1 MNVIP
6 AANQSGSATITIT
19 VSDGS
24 LSYTRTFVVTVNAV
38 NDTPTISNISNR
50 SINEDSNTGIIA
62 FTIGDH
68 ETAAGSLSVSRSSS
82 NTALVPTANVILGG
96 SGANR
101 TVSVT
106 PVANQAGKSTISITV
121 SDGSLSSTVAFV
133 VTVNAVDDLPIVSLT
148 PIPDL
153 YESQSL
159 FVTASASDNDSDI
172 SAVEFSIDNSAWYPD
187 TSSPYNYDFGMQ
199 AIGIHQVNVRAK
211 SSTNQYSSISTAS
224 FNVLSVALVDINEIS
239 DAANSPVSPEQSD
252 LVGEI
257 KGNAGVDG
265 GAFSYSVPLTIA
277 PGRKGVQ
284 PSLSLNYNSQ
294 SGEGIAGMGWSLSAN
309 SSISRCSNI
318 YDLDDSTINSTFSV
332 DDKIC
337 YNGSRLVAVSPTNG
351 GSVGQYGTSGTYYQT
366 ERDGSVIVQQLGG
379 GLNSSSVYFVA
390 SEVNGTQHLL
400 GQSSN
405 SRIVP
410 VGLNLASTWLQD
422 TTRDTHSNE
431 ISYQYDEASAGNRYL
446 LDIFYTGYE
455 GVLGTRNI
463 HFDYKKIPSSKGY
476 QWGGYSVH
484 DRQLMSISM
493 NIEGQ
498 EKATWRLN
506 YQIPTTSL
514 NDAAIL
520 DHLQYCDTGNNDCL
534 TTEFGWFYR
543 QYKHNLQTNHALA
556 NIIDNYTIGLK
567 VKQDADYD
575 GDGVT
580 DLSVPLDGIYL
591 SRTGNKIT
599 YQDLPDISSRQ
610 WAGDLNGDDLPSSNE
625 ESINVISGTIDYD
638 LDGADDFVYTNSAS
652 KLVFSSFNANGSIK
666 STYTSNISATCY
678 ATIYRDIGDKYCTS
692 HAVDINGDGRKD
704 ILLATNKQTGSG
716 NNIITYKAYL
726 RSDSGSDFVEK
737 GTFTAEAKEPL
748 IPMDVDGDG
757 VVDLAPSQ
765 FHKSL
770 KWYKVGFN
778 PDSNT
783 VSFIEKNITFN
794 VNVDIV
800 HRTRPSRWV
809 DLNGDGLSD
818 ILTLHKVNSTDSF
831 YTRYIIFNKGNGL
844 FEVPL
849 NTGIKE
855 LAFSGG
861 NGSFA
866 KDPTYGGSAGY
877 VHENF
882 IQFIDYNGD
891 GRQDILYPDYS
902 RKQYLY
908 ECWNWTSNE
917 SCRAVDGGNAPK
929 FYDHDVWYWNVL
941 LTNPD
946 GKSFTDVQLP
956 VYGALATLS
965 PIDLTGDGRV
975 DFISGIGFESDATK
989 RTWFYGSKQGGKPP
1003 SYPVGFTL
1011 FAHVDTQDTVIKS
1024 IKTGMGE
1031 KLQLDY
1037 TQLKNRYPQPET
1049 TEYPY
1054 VNFTNTMRVVA
1065 TLKEDNGLNGVNK
1078 TEYSYKNAR
1087 FHVSGRGFQGFS
1099 DIIETNTD
1107 AQNLHTLT
1115 TETMFSQT
1123 FPWSGTVLKKTVKD
1137 GQQNIIS
1144 EYQVDK
1150 LDDKFELVPG
1160 ELEYLNGIVNKNGG
1174 KSWCFYPKKTT
1185 SVTKSIDPNTIVT
1198 TVKNSQEKNRFCQTT
1213 LSSTSTIDNTI
1224 EHNKSS
1230 TQDYTDIAGWSMPTA
1245 SETNQSVAYT
1255 VAHEG
1260 VILNPANTAT
1270 SQKTTHIYNDNT
1282 QELIS
1287 SITEGTGTLKGVAT
1301 TTTYSDYDQYGNAS
1315 KVSVGDRYNQ
1325 VAMTNDGYFV
1335 YKTFN
1340 AQWSGV
1346 AVTTNTYDPLTGQ
1359 VLTSVDMD
1367 GVTTTNQ
1374 VNFIGMVQSSSVT
1387 KGALVIQPT
1396 NYVSLQWETGDYA
1409 YKQIVQA
1416 DGQPQAVTYF
1426 DSLGRPVKQVTD
1438 GFEGEI
1444 ISETAYD
1451 ARGNI
1456 VSETKPTEDY
1466 GTQNTTQFQGYD
1478 ALGRP
1483 ARKIYNDGMVSYQ
1496 SEYDYGDGITTN
1508 ISVSGGLNASMSRSY
1523 NSLGQLLSTTDAK
1536 GNKSYFAYNAAG
1548 LPVLIQ
1554 DVLGS
1559 QITARYDDLGRK
1571 AWFNDPNMGVWNFT
1585 YNQYGELVTQKDAR
1599 NITTTFNYDKAGR
1612 QTSQTGQQT
1621 RTWVYDANV
1630 GYGKLYQAKVD
1641 GHIQTHSY
1649 DTAGRIKQTL
1659 TAIGSL
1665 SFTEKYAYD
1674 SQFGRIKAMQYPS
1687 GEHVAYRFDDKGYL
1701 IEDYQR
1707 FTDGSEQ
1714 SLRIIDEYSAFGSI
1728 NQQTFSNHYVQQ
1740 FSRNLAGSPTSIC
1753 TSSSGGC
1760 STIGVQYL
1768 NYDYDGMGNLAFQH
1782 NVITQFKE
1790 SYNYDELMRV
1800 DDSTK
1805 TYKGITY
1812 AAVNYDYD
1820 AAGNILVKGDYGSQY
1835 LYGSVGKGAGGNAG
1849 PNAIRQFIRGGTKT
1863 FTYDN
1868 NGNRLT
1874 GDGVTLTYN
1883 DQNKPLTVDRNN
1895 VKSTFSYD
1903 ANGNRYKQVKQQSG
1917 SVVSTTYYVGSF
1929 EREVTLSGTVDKTY
1943 IGDHTIKMKAHVGSL
1958 GNQSPFQHVLRD
1970 HLGSVDTLM
1979 DAKTGA
1985 VLQHRGYDVFGR
1997 PRDIASGN
2005 SLLSGTSWQGVTK
2018 GYTDHE
2024 HLIDQELIHMNGR
2037 IYDFNVGRFLSV
2049 DPFLQF
2055 PENSQSANPYSY
2067 ILNNPMSGVDPTG
2080 YRSEEL
2086 DEVISG
2092 KAFEKLEKDESGNL
2106 YVTADG
2112 ETYKLTSVSN
2122 GEKNFS
2128 ISFDGN
2134 GGGTAQVGKVSG
2146 AVNLHKG
2153 DSGTNVDS
2161 SGLNGTETACFGSAC
2176 SPSDLGLQEQDYD
2189 PSICDNGNYCKIESG
2204 KTEIRSHTHESE
2216 EYAYVGI
2223 LTDTS
2228 SDSPPGLPWNSK
2240 KPWRDG
2246 PHDMSAKFLNS
2257 KMFNEYIRDKIVSQK
2272 FQVTERVLIFA
2283 DANGSAGQ
2291 RILTPR
2297 VVPIGNRQTRYSNPR
2312 RTGKFKLD
2320 NQLHKGAVVC
2330 AHTITTC

>member
-1 MNVIP
+1 MPHLIVYRFVLYLLLILSSAFATSAY
-6 AANQSGSATITIT
+6 AAPTFELLSPPTLTGTKSGS
-19 VSDGS
+19 
-24 LSYTRTFVVTVNAV
+24 
-38 NDTPTISNISNR
+38 
-50 SINEDSNTGIIA
+50 
-62 FTIGDH
+62 
-68 ETAAGSLSVSRSSS
+68 SVQLYWSMSC
-82 NTALVPTANVILGG
+82 
-96 SGANR
+96 
-101 TVSVT
+101 
-106 PVANQAGKSTISITV
+106 SIT
-121 SDGSLSSTVAFV
+121 SA
-133 VTVNAVDDLPIVSLT
+133 NIQ
-148 PIPDL
+148 
-153 YESQSL
+153 ESQDGTTWQT
-159 FVTASASDNDSDI
+159 VYDGRGIPYDGG
-172 SAVEFSIDNSAWYPD
+172 AVSFMS
-187 TSSPYNYDFGMQ
+187 TSPS
-199 AIGIHQVNVRAK
+199 V
-211 SSTNQYSSISTAS
+211 STAS
-224 FNVLSVALVDINEIS
+224 LQSSFTDFGSGTVCIGWNSQRTLSLSGKTKSGYYYRAKVCDSSGCGRYSANVLVGSVSSGGGSPSNGVLADISTIPDSTNGQ
-239 DAANSPVSPEQSD
+239 VSPEQSD

-265 GAFSYSVPLTIA
+265 GAFSYSVPLTVA

-284 PSLSLNYNSQ
+284 PSLSLNYSSQ

-318 YDLDDSTINSTFSV
+318 YDLDDKSSNSTFSAE
-332 DDKIC
+332 DKIC
-337 YNGSRLVAVSPTNG
+337 YNGSRLVAVAKDAG
-351 GSVGQYGTSGTYYQT
+351 GYVGKYGISGTYYQT
-366 ERDGSVIVQQLGG
+366 ERDGAVIVKQLGG
-379 GLNSSSVYFVA
+379 GLNSSNVYFVA
-390 SEVNGTQHLL
+390 YEANGTQHVF

-405 SRIVP
+405 SRIAP
-410 VGLNLASTWLQD
+410 VGLSLASTWLQEI
-422 TTRDTHSNE
+422 TRDTHGNE

-446 LDIFYTGYE
+446 LDIYYTGYK
-455 GVLGTRNI
+455 GALGTRNI
-463 HFDYKKIPSSKGY
+463 HFDYKTIPSTKSY
-476 QWGGYSVH
+476 QWGGYSIH
-484 DRQLMSISM
+484 DRQLMSMSM

-498 EKATWRLN
+498 EKATWLLN
-506 YQIPTTSL
+506 YQTPTTSL

-520 DHLQYCDTGNNDCL
+520 DNLQYCDTDNNDCL
-534 TTEFGWFYR
+534 TTEFSWFSR
-543 QYKHNLQTNHALA
+543 QYQHSLQTNHALA
-556 NIIDNYTIGLK
+556 NITDNYTVGLK

-575 GDGVT
+575 GDGVA

-599 YQDLPDISSRQ
+599 YRNLPDISARQ
-610 WAGDLNGDDLPSSNE
+610 WTGNASDDGVISENEKSSN
-625 ESINVISGTIDYD
+625 VVTGTIDYD
-638 LDGADDFVYTNSAS
+638 LDGSDDFVYTNSAS
-652 KLVFSSFNANGSIK
+652 QLVFTSFNINGSVK
-666 STYTSNISATCY
+666 STYNSAISATCY
-678 ATIYRDIGDKYCTS
+678 TTIYRDVGDKFCSS

-704 ILLATNKQTGSG
+704 ILLATNKQNGSS
-716 NNIITYKAYL
+716 NYIITYKAYL
-726 RSDSGSDFVEK
+726 RNASGAGFSYK
-737 GTFTAEAKEPL
+737 GSFTAQAKEPL

-757 VVDLAPSQ
+757 IVDLAPSQ

-770 KWYKVGFN
+770 KWYKIGFN
-778 PDSNT
+778 SSNAVT
-783 VSFIEKNITFN
+783 FTEKNTTFN
-794 VNVDIV
+794 INVDAV
-800 HRTRPSRWV
+800 HRSKPSRWV

-818 ILTLHKVNSTDSF
+818 ILTLNKVNSNDRF

-844 FEVPL
+844 FEAPV

-855 LAFSGG
+855 LAWTVSGG
-861 NGSFA
+861 NFA
-866 KDPTYGGSAGY
+866 KDPVYGGPSGY
-877 VHENF
+877 VYENY

-891 GRQDILYPDYS
+891 GRQDILFPDVS
-902 RKQYLY
+902 RKKYLY
-908 ECWNWTSNE
+908 DCWSWSTNE
-917 SCRAVDGGNAPK
+917 ACGAVDGADAPR
-929 FYDHDVWYWNVL
+929 FYDYDVWYWNVL

-946 GKSFTDVQLP
+946 GKSFTNVQLP
-956 VYGALATLS
+956 IYGALATLS

-975 DFISGIGFESDATK
+975 DFVTGMGFESDATK
-989 RTWFYGSKQGGKPP
+989 RTWFYGSKQGGKPS

-1031 KLQLDY
+1031 KLQLGY
-1037 TQLKNRYPQPET
+1037 TQLKNRYSSPVGTQ
-1049 TEYPY
+1049 YPY

-1078 TEYSYKNAR
+1078 TEYNYKNAR
-1087 FHVSGRGFQGFS
+1087 FHVAGRGFQGFS

-1115 TETMFSQT
+1115 TQTVFSQT

-1137 GQQNIIS
+1137 GQQNTLNEYRVDELSPSQS
-1144 EYQVDK
+1144 EYTAV
-1150 LDDKFELVPG
+1150 VG
-1160 ELEYLNGIVNKNGG
+1160 R
-1174 KSWCFYPKKTT
+1174 SWCFYPKKTT
-1185 SVTKSIDPNTIVT
+1185 SETRSIYPNTIVS
-1198 TVKNSQEKNRFCQTT
+1198 TVTNTQVKNRFCQTT
-1213 LSSTSTIDNTI
+1213 SSSTKTVDTTI

-1230 TQDYTDIAGWSMPTA
+1230 TQDYTDLAGWSVPTISTA
-1245 SETNQSVAYT
+1245 NQSVIYKA
-1255 VAHEG
+1255 AHG
-1260 VILNPANTAT
+1260 SVVLNPANTAT
-1270 SQKTTHIYNDNT
+1270 SQKTTHTYGSNE
-1282 QELIS
+1282 QSVKALLS
-1287 SITEGTGTLKGVAT
+1287 SRIEGTGTLKGVAT
-1301 TTTYSDYDQYGNAS
+1301 TTTYSNYDQYGNAS

-1325 VAMTNDGYFV
+1325 VAMTNDGYFA

-1340 AQWSGV
+1340 AQWPGV

-1359 VLTSVDMD
+1359 VLTSVDIN

-1374 VNFIGMVQSSSVT
+1374 VNFIGAPQSSSVT
-1387 KGALVIQPT
+1387 KGNIVIQPT
-1396 NYVSLQWETGDYA
+1396 SYLSLQWETGNYA
-1409 YKQIVQA
+1409 CKQTMQA

-1444 ISETAYD
+1444 TSETAYD

-1466 GTQNTTQFQGYD
+1466 GTQITTQFEDYD

-1728 NQQTFSNHYVQQ
+1728 NQQTFSSYYVQQ

-1760 STIGVQYL
+1760 STLGVQYL

>member
-1 MNVIP
+1 MPHLIVYRFCLYLLLILSSSFSISAY
-6 AANQSGSATITIT
+6 AAPIFELLSPPTLTGTKSGSSVQLYWSMGCSITSANIQESQDGTTWQTVYDGLGNPYDGGVVSRVSTPSSFSTVPLQPSAIDLVLGPGPTIYTGWT
-19 VSDGS
+19 SQRTLS
-24 LSYTRTFVVTVNAV
+24 LSGKTKSGYYYRAKVC
-38 NDTPTISNISNR
+38 DSSGCGRYSSNVLV
-50 SINEDSNTGIIA
+50 G
-62 FTIGDH
+62 
-68 ETAAGSLSVSRSSS
+68 SVSSG
-82 NTALVPTANVILGG
+82 GG
-96 SGANR
+96 SPSNGVLADI
-101 TVSVT
+101 
-106 PVANQAGKSTISITV
+106 STI
-121 SDGSLSSTVAFV
+121 
-133 VTVNAVDDLPIVSLT
+133 
-148 PIPDL
+148 PD
-153 YESQSL
+153 
-159 FVTASASDNDSDI
+159 
-172 SAVEFSIDNSAWYPD
+172 
-187 TSSPYNYDFGMQ
+187 
-199 AIGIHQVNVRAK
+199 
-211 SSTNQYSSISTAS
+211 STNGQT
-224 FNVLSVALVDINEIS
+224 
-239 DAANSPVSPEQSD
+239 SPAQSD

-284 PSLSLNYNSQ
+284 PSLSLNYSSQ

-309 SSISRCSNI
+309 SSISRCSYI
-318 YDLDDSTINSTFSV
+318 FDLDGSTVNSTFSSE
-332 DDKIC
+332 DKIC
-337 YNGSRLVAVSPTNG
+337 YNGSRLVAVAANAG
-351 GSVGQYGTSGTYYQT
+351 GSVGNYGSSGTFYQT

-379 GLNSSSVYFVA
+379 TLNSSGVYFVA
-390 SEVNGTQHLL
+390 SEVNGTQHIF
-400 GQSSN
+400 GQSTN

-410 VGLNLASTWLQD
+410 AGLSLASTWLQD
-422 TTRDTHSNE
+422 TTRDSHGNE
-431 ISYQYDEASAGNRYL
+431 VSYQYDEASAGNRYL
-446 LDIFYTGYE
+446 LDIYYTGHK
-455 GVLGTRNI
+455 GVLGTRHI
-463 HFDYKKIPSSKGY
+463 HFDYKTIPGSKSY

-484 DRQLMSISM
+484 DRQLMNISM

-498 EKATWRLN
+498 EKAMWLLN
-506 YQIPTTSL
+506 YQAPTSSL
-514 NDAAIL
+514 NDAVVL
-520 DHLQYCDTGNNDCL
+520 DNLEYCDASNNDCL
-534 TTEFGWFYR
+534 KTEFTWFYR
-543 QYKHNLQTNHALA
+543 QYQHSLRTSHSLSS
-556 NIIDNYTIGLK
+556 ITDNYTVGLK
-567 VKQDADYD
+567 AIQDADYD
-575 GDGVT
+575 GDGVA
-580 DLSVPLDGIYL
+580 DLSIPLDGIYL
-591 SRTGNKIT
+591 SRTGSKIT
-599 YQDLPDISSRQ
+599 YQSLPGISSRQ
-610 WAGDLNGDDLPSSNE
+610 WAGNANGDGVLSENEKSSN
-625 ESINVISGTIDYD
+625 VITGTIDYD
-638 LDGADDFVYTNSAS
+638 LDGSDDFVYTNSAS
-652 KLVFSSFNANGSIK
+652 QLVFTSFNINGSVK
-666 STYTSNISATCY
+666 STYNSAISATCY
-678 ATIYRDIGDKYCTS
+678 TTIYRDIGDKFCSS

-704 ILLATNKQTGSG
+704 ILLATNKQTGSS
-716 NNIITYKAYL
+716 NYIVTYKAYL
-726 RSDSGSDFVEK
+726 RNASGAGFSYK
-737 GTFTAEAKEPL
+737 GSFTAQAKEPL

-757 VVDLAPSQ
+757 VLDLAPSQ

-770 KWYKVGFN
+770 KWYKIGFN
-778 PDSNT
+778 SSNAVT
-783 VSFIEKNITFN
+783 FTEKNTTFN
-794 VNVDIV
+794 INVDAV
-800 HRTRPSRWV
+800 HRSKPSRWV

-818 ILTLHKVNSTDSF
+818 ILTLNKVNSNDRF

-844 FEVPL
+844 FEAPV

-855 LAFSGG
+855 LAWTVSGG
-861 NGSFA
+861 NFA
-866 KDPTYGGSAGY
+866 KDPVYGGPSGY
-877 VHENF
+877 VYENY

-891 GRQDILYPDYS
+891 GRQDILYPDVS
-902 RKQYLY
+902 RKKYLY
-908 ECWNWTSNE
+908 DCWSWSTNE
-917 SCRAVDGGNAPK
+917 ACGAVDGADAPR
-929 FYDHDVWYWNVL
+929 FYDYDVWYWNVL

-946 GKSFTDVQLP
+946 GKSFTNVQLP
-956 VYGALATLS
+956 IYGALATLS

-989 RTWFYGSKQGGKPP
+989 RTWFYGSKQGGKPS

-1024 IKTGMGE
+1024 INTGVGE
-1031 KLQLDY
+1031 KLRLDY

-1087 FHVSGRGFQGFS
+1087 FHVAGRGFQGFS
-1099 DIIETNTD
+1099 DITETNTD

-1115 TETMFSQT
+1115 TQTVFSQT

-1137 GQQNIIS
+1137 GQQNTLN
-1144 EYQVDK
+1144 EYRVN
-1150 LDDKFELVPG
+1150 ELSPSL
-1160 ELEYLNGIVNKNGG
+1160 LEYTAGITNKDVDE
-1174 KSWCFYPKKTT
+1174 SWCFYPKKTT
-1185 SVTKSIDPNTIVT
+1185 SITKSINPNTTVSTVT
-1198 TVKNSQEKNRFCQTT
+1198 NTQEKNRFCQTT
-1213 LSSTSTIDNTI
+1213 LSSTKTVDGTIE

-1230 TQDYTDIAGWSMPTA
+1230 TQAYTDLAGWSVPTI
-1245 SETNQSVAYT
+1245 STVNQSVIYKA
-1255 VAHEG
+1255 AHG
-1260 VILNPANTAT
+1260 SVVLNPANTAT
-1270 SQKTTHIYNDNT
+1270 SQKTTHTYGSNE
-1282 QELIS
+1282 QSVKALLS
-1287 SITEGTGTLKGVAT
+1287 SRIEGTGTLQGVAT
-1301 TTTYSDYDQYGNAS
+1301 TTTYSNYDQYGNAN

-1325 VAMTNDGYFV
+1325 VAMTNDGYFA

-1340 AQWSGV
+1340 AQWPGV

-1359 VLTSVDMD
+1359 VLTSVDMN

-1374 VNFIGMVQSSSVT
+1374 VNFIGAPQSSSVT
-1387 KGALVIQPT
+1387 KGNIVIQPT
-1396 NYVSLQWETGDYA
+1396 SYLSLQWETGNYA
-1409 YKQIVQA
+1409 YKQTMQA

-1426 DSLGRPVKQVTD
+1426 DSLGRPVKQVSD

-1444 ISETAYD
+1444 TSETAYD

-1466 GTQNTTQFQGYD
+1466 GTQITTQFEGYD

-1483 ARKIYNDGMVSYQ
+1483 ARKIYDDGMVSYQ
-1496 SEYDYGDGITTN
+1496 SEYDYADGVTTN

-1585 YNQYGELVTQKDAR
+1585 YNQYGELITQKDAR
-1599 NITTTFNYDKAGR
+1599 NITTTFSYDKAGR
-1612 QTSQTGQQT
+1612 QTSQAGQQA
-1621 RTWVYDANV
+1621 RSWVYDTVV
-1630 GYGKLYQAKVD
+1630 GNGKLYRAQVD
-1641 GHIQTHSY
+1641 DNIQTHSY

-1665 SFTEKYAYD
+1665 NFTEKYAYD
-1674 SQFGRIKAMQYPS
+1674 TQFGRIKAMLYPS
-1687 GEHVAYRFDDKGYL
+1687 GEHVAYRFDDNGYL
-1701 IEDYQR
+1701 VEDYQR
-1707 FTDGSEQ
+1707 FTDSSEQ

-1812 AAVNYDYD
+1812 TAVNYDYD

-1868 NGNRLT
+1868 NGNRLM
-1874 GDGVTLTYN
+1874 GDGVTLSYN

-1895 VKSTFSYD
+1895 VKSIFSYD

-1929 EREVTLSGTVDKTY
+1929 EREVTLSRTVDKTY

-2005 SLLSGTSWQGVTK
+2005 TLLSGTNWQGVTK
-2018 GYTDHE
+2018 GYTNHE

-2037 IYDFNVGRFLSV
+2037 IYDFNIGRFLSV

-2067 ILNNPMSGVDPTG
+2067 ILNNPMSGTDPTG
-2080 YRSEEL
+2080 YSCAG
-2086 DEVISG
+2086 SN
-2092 KAFEKLEKDESGNL
+2092 LESVCDSYYKDNGIVTESM
-2106 YVTADG
+2106 
-2112 ETYKLTSVSN
+2112 KLTNMVSQTLN
-2122 GEKNFS
+2122 NSTSKTSSGQANKLQMAQS
-2128 ISFDGN
+2128 
-2134 GGGTAQVGKVSG
+2134 GGAGKQESKDVGLQTPASK
-2146 AVNLHKG
+2146 
-2153 DSGTNVDS
+2153 SGTNVGGGL
-2161 SGLNGTETACFGSAC
+2161 SGAYSEVVNFVDWLANHSNDQLSQDDGWRGKVWNFFAEDGINAFNQF
-2176 SPSDLGLQEQDYD
+2176 SDG
-2189 PSICDNGNYCKIESG
+2189 
-2204 KTEIRSHTHESE
+2204 
-2216 EYAYVGI
+2216 EYGGAMLSMGMVLFKPAKAYEKFDVG
-2223 LTDTS
+2223 
-2228 SDSPPGLPWNSK
+2228 
-2240 KPWRDG
+2240 
-2246 PHDMSAKFLNS
+2246 
-2257 KMFNEYIRDKIVSQK
+2257 
-2272 FQVTERVLIFA
+2272 
-2283 DANGSAGQ
+2283 
-2291 RILTPR
+2291 
-2297 VVPIGNRQTRYSNPR
+2297 
-2312 RTGKFKLD
+2312 
-2320 NQLHKGAVVC
+2320 LHKHLQSKVEGLDSHHVGQAKVMEQFIPDYNRRNAPAILVPSRGHTSRGPNGRLSTKTTGFENVRQVV
-2330 AHTITTC
+2330 ARDIKELRRVYPDVPNSQLQKLIRMNKEMYPQMGGK

>member
-1 MNVIP
+1 MSCSITSANIQESQDGTTWQTVYDGLGIP
-6 AANQSGSATITIT
+6 YDGGAVSFMSTSPSVSTASLQSSFTNFGSGPFCIGWNSSRTLSLSGKTKSGYYYRARVCDTSGCGGYSSSTLVGSA
-19 VSDGS
+19 S
-24 LSYTRTFVVTVNAV
+24 
-38 NDTPTISNISNR
+38 
-50 SINEDSNTGIIA
+50 TG
-62 FTIGDH
+62 G
-68 ETAAGSLSVSRSSS
+68 GSSS
-82 NTALVPTANVILGG
+82 NGVLADI
-96 SGANR
+96 
-101 TVSVT
+101 
-106 PVANQAGKSTISITV
+106 STIP
-121 SDGSLSSTVAFV
+121 DANNSS
-133 VTVNAVDDLPIVSLT
+133 
-148 PIPDL
+148 
-153 YESQSL
+153 
-159 FVTASASDNDSDI
+159 
-172 SAVEFSIDNSAWYPD
+172 
-187 TSSPYNYDFGMQ
+187 
-199 AIGIHQVNVRAK
+199 
-211 SSTNQYSSISTAS
+211 
-224 FNVLSVALVDINEIS
+224 
-239 DAANSPVSPEQSD
+239 VSPEQSD

-284 PSLSLNYNSQ
+284 PSLSLNYSSQ

-318 YDLDDSTINSTFSV
+318 FDLDGSTVNSTFSA

-337 YNGSRLVAVSPTNG
+337 YNGSRLVAVSASNG
-351 GSVGQYGTSGTYYQT
+351 GSPGQYGASGTYYQT
-366 ERDGSVIVQQLGG
+366 ERDGAVIVKQFGG
-379 GLNSSSVYFVA
+379 GLNSSNVYFVA
-390 SEVNGTQHLL
+390 YETNGTQHVF

-410 VGLNLASTWLQD
+410 VGLSLASTWLQEI
-422 TTRDTHSNE
+422 TRDTHSNE

-446 LDIFYTGYE
+446 LDIYYTGHQ

-463 HFDYKKIPSSKGY
+463 HFNYKTIPSAKSY

-484 DRQLMSISM
+484 DRQLMSMSM
-493 NIEGQ
+493 SIEGQ
-498 EKATWRLN
+498 EKATWLLN
-506 YQIPTTSL
+506 YQAPTTSL

-520 DHLQYCDTGNNDCL
+520 DNLQYCDTDNNDCL
-534 TTEFGWFYR
+534 TTEFSWFYR
-543 QYKHNLQTNHALA
+543 QYQHNLQTNHVLA
-556 NIIDNYTIGLK
+556 NITDNYTVGLK

-591 SRTGNKIT
+591 SGTGEKIT
-599 YQDLPDISSRQ
+599 YQNLPGISSRQ
-610 WAGDLNGDDLPSSNE
+610 WAGDLNGDGLPNSNE
-625 ESINVISGTIDYD
+625 QSTNVINGTIDYD

-652 KLVFSSFNANGSIK
+652 KLVFTSFNADGSLK
-666 STYTSNISATCY
+666 SSYTSGISATCY
-678 ATIYRDIGDKYCTS
+678 TTIYRDIGDKYCTS

-704 ILLATNKQTGSG
+704 IFLATNKQTGSG
-716 NNIITYKAYL
+716 NNVITYKAFL
-726 RSDSGSDFVEK
+726 RRDNGPGFVER

-770 KWYKVGFN
+770 KWYKIGFN
-778 PDSNT
+778 PSSNT

-809 DLNGDGLSD
+809 DFNGDGLSD
-818 ILTLHKVNSTDSF
+818 ILTLHKVKSTDTF

-844 FEVPL
+844 FEAPF

-891 GRQDILYPDYS
+891 GRQDILYPNYA

-946 GKSFTDVQLP
+946 GKSFTDVPLP

-975 DFISGIGFESDATK
+975 DFVTGMGFESDATK

-1011 FAHVDTQDTVIKS
+1011 FAHVDTQDTVVKS

-1037 TQLKNRYPQPET
+1037 TQLKNIYPKPEA

-1065 TLKEDNGLNGVNK
+1065 TLKEDNGLNGFNN
-1078 TEYSYKNAR
+1078 TTYYYKNAR
-1087 FHVSGRGFQGFS
+1087 FHIAGRGFQGFS

-1107 AQNLHTLT
+1107 AQSLLTLT

-1123 FPWSGTVLKKTVKD
+1123 FPWSGTVMKKTVKD
-1137 GQQNIIS
+1137 GQQNTLN
-1144 EYQVDK
+1144 EYRVN
-1150 LDDKFELVPG
+1150 ELSPS
-1160 ELEYLNGIVNKNGG
+1160 LSDYTAGIANQDGG
-1174 KSWCFYPKKTT
+1174 KSWCFYPKNTT
-1185 SVTKSIDPNTIVT
+1185 TVTKSINTIT
-1198 TVKNSQEKNRFCQTT
+1198 TVSTVTNTQEKNRFCQTT
-1213 LSSTSTIDNTI
+1213 RTSTKTVDDTI

-1230 TQDYTDIAGWSMPTA
+1230 TQDYTDLAGWSVPTLSTA
-1245 SETNQSVAYT
+1245 SQSVIYKT
-1255 VAHEG
+1255 AHG
-1260 VILNPANTAT
+1260 SVLLNPANTAT
-1270 SQKTTHIYNDNT
+1270 SQKTTHTYGSNE
-1282 QELIS
+1282 QSVKALLS
-1287 SITEGTGTLKGVAT
+1287 SRIEGTDTLQGVAT
-1301 TTTYSDYDQYGNAS
+1301 TTTYSNYDKYGNAS

-1325 VAMTNDGYFV
+1325 VAMTNDGYFA

-1340 AQWSGV
+1340 AQWPGV

-1359 VLTSVDMD
+1359 MLTSVDMN

-1374 VNFIGMVQSSSVT
+1374 VNFIGVVQSSSAT

-1444 ISETAYD
+1444 TSETAYD

-1466 GTQNTTQFQGYD
+1466 GTQITTQFEGYD

-1483 ARKIYNDGMVSYQ
+1483 ARKIYDDGMVSYQ
-1496 SEYDYGDGITTN
+1496 SEYDYADGITTN

-1559 QITARYDDLGRK
+1559 KITARYDDLGRK

-1585 YNQYGELVTQKDAR
+1585 YNQYGELITQTDAR
-1599 NITTTFNYDKAGR
+1599 NITTTFNYDKVGR

-1621 RTWVYDANV
+1621 RTWVYDTNV

-1649 DTAGRIKQTL
+1649 DTAGRIKQTV

-1687 GEHVAYRFDDKGYL
+1687 GEHVAYRFDDNGYL
-1701 IEDYQR
+1701 VEDYQR

-1714 SLRIIDEYSAFGSI
+1714 SLRIIDDYSAFGSI
-1728 NQQTFSNHYVQQ
+1728 NQQTFSNNYVQQ

-1753 TSSSGGC
+1753 TSSSAGC

-1895 VKSTFSYD
+1895 VKSIFSYD
-1903 ANGNRYKQVKQQSG
+1903 ANGNRYKQVKQQNG

-1997 PRDIASGN
+1997 PRDIAAGN
-2005 SLLSGTSWQGVTK
+2005 NLLTSWQGVTK

-2024 HLIDQELIHMNGR
+2024 HLVDQELIHMNGR

-2080 YRSEEL
+2080 YISEEL
-2086 DEVISG
+2086 DEDISG
-2092 KAFEKLEKDESGNL
+2092 KTFEKLEKDESGNL

-2134 GGGTAQVGKVSG
+2134 GGGTAQVGKTTGTVS
-2146 AVNLHKG
+2146 LHKG
-2153 DSGTNVDS
+2153 SSSTNVSHAGVTGSNES
-2161 SGLNGTETACFGSAC
+2161 SKPTNSSTPSGDALGTEDTDKRATEILDSFGSDTKEQAMVVMRDGTSV
-2176 SPSDLGLQEQDYD
+2176 SPSSCTNKGCSFDVDLNKVLFAA
-2189 PSICDNGNYCKIESG
+2189 
-2204 KTEIRSHTHESE
+2204 HTHVESDNQHS
-2216 EYAYVGI
+2216 GI
-2223 LTDTS
+2223 AKLITKKREM
-2228 SDSPPGLPWNSK
+2228 PGPGDHAFPTL
-2240 KPWRDG
+2240 
-2246 PHDMSAKFLNS
+2246 
-2257 KMFNEYIRDKIVSQK
+2257 
-2272 FQVTERVLIFA
+2272 
-2283 DANGSAGQ
+2283 AGAPNY
-2291 RILTPR
+2291 ILTP
-2297 VVPIGNRQTRYSNPR
+2297 
-2312 RTGKFKLD
+2312 
-2320 NQLHKGAVVC
+2320 KGAIRVLEFKGGKYQVRTLRG
-2330 AHTITTC
+2330 AEASADWSPADATPSKSEIKRALKR

>member
-1 MNVIP
+1 M
-6 AANQSGSATITIT
+6 
-19 VSDGS
+19 
-24 LSYTRTFVVTVNAV
+24 
-38 NDTPTISNISNR
+38 
-50 SINEDSNTGIIA
+50 
-62 FTIGDH
+62 
-68 ETAAGSLSVSRSSS
+68 
-82 NTALVPTANVILGG
+82 
-96 SGANR
+96 
-101 TVSVT
+101 
-106 PVANQAGKSTISITV
+106 
-121 SDGSLSSTVAFV
+121 
-133 VTVNAVDDLPIVSLT
+133 
-148 PIPDL
+148 
-153 YESQSL
+153 
-159 FVTASASDNDSDI
+159 
-172 SAVEFSIDNSAWYPD
+172 
-187 TSSPYNYDFGMQ
+187 
-199 AIGIHQVNVRAK
+199 
-211 SSTNQYSSISTAS
+211 AS
-224 FNVLSVALVDINEIS
+224 F
-239 DAANSPVSPEQSD
+239 
-252 LVGEI
+252 
-257 KGNAGVDG
+257 
-265 GAFSYSVPLTIA
+265 
-277 PGRKGVQ
+277 
-284 PSLSLNYNSQ
+284 
-294 SGEGIAGMGWSLSAN
+294 
-309 SSISRCSNI
+309 
-318 YDLDDSTINSTFSV
+318 
-332 DDKIC
+332 
-337 YNGSRLVAVSPTNG
+337 
-351 GSVGQYGTSGTYYQT
+351 
-366 ERDGSVIVQQLGG
+366 
-379 GLNSSSVYFVA
+379 FV
-390 SEVNGTQHLL
+390 
-400 GQSSN
+400 
-405 SRIVP
+405 
-410 VGLNLASTWLQD
+410 
-422 TTRDTHSNE
+422 
-431 ISYQYDEASAGNRYL
+431 
-446 LDIFYTGYE
+446 
-455 GVLGTRNI
+455 
-463 HFDYKKIPSSKGY
+463 
-476 QWGGYSVH
+476 
-484 DRQLMSISM
+484 
-493 NIEGQ
+493 
-498 EKATWRLN
+498 
-506 YQIPTTSL
+506 
-514 NDAAIL
+514 
-520 DHLQYCDTGNNDCL
+520 
-534 TTEFGWFYR
+534 
-543 QYKHNLQTNHALA
+543 
-556 NIIDNYTIGLK
+556 
-567 VKQDADYD
+567 
-575 GDGVT
+575 
-580 DLSVPLDGIYL
+580 
-591 SRTGNKIT
+591 
-599 YQDLPDISSRQ
+599 
-610 WAGDLNGDDLPSSNE
+610 
-625 ESINVISGTIDYD
+625 
-638 LDGADDFVYTNSAS
+638 
-652 KLVFSSFNANGSIK
+652 
-666 STYTSNISATCY
+666 
-678 ATIYRDIGDKYCTS
+678 
-692 HAVDINGDGRKD
+692 
-704 ILLATNKQTGSG
+704 
-716 NNIITYKAYL
+716 
-726 RSDSGSDFVEK
+726 
-737 GTFTAEAKEPL
+737 
-748 IPMDVDGDG
+748 
-757 VVDLAPSQ
+757 
-765 FHKSL
+765 
-770 KWYKVGFN
+770 
-778 PDSNT
+778 
-783 VSFIEKNITFN
+783 
-794 VNVDIV
+794 
-800 HRTRPSRWV
+800 
-809 DLNGDGLSD
+809 
-818 ILTLHKVNSTDSF
+818 
-831 YTRYIIFNKGNGL
+831 
-844 FEVPL
+844 
-849 NTGIKE
+849 
-855 LAFSGG
+855 
-861 NGSFA
+861 
-866 KDPTYGGSAGY
+866 
-877 VHENF
+877 
-882 IQFIDYNGD
+882 
-891 GRQDILYPDYS
+891 
-902 RKQYLY
+902 
-908 ECWNWTSNE
+908 
-917 SCRAVDGGNAPK
+917 
-929 FYDHDVWYWNVL
+929 
-941 LTNPD
+941 
-946 GKSFTDVQLP
+946 
-956 VYGALATLS
+956 
-965 PIDLTGDGRV
+965 
-975 DFISGIGFESDATK
+975 
-989 RTWFYGSKQGGKPP
+989 
-1003 SYPVGFTL
+1003 
-1011 FAHVDTQDTVIKS
+1011 
-1024 IKTGMGE
+1024 
-1031 KLQLDY
+1031 
-1037 TQLKNRYPQPET
+1037 
-1049 TEYPY
+1049 
-1054 VNFTNTMRVVA
+1054 
-1065 TLKEDNGLNGVNK
+1065 
-1078 TEYSYKNAR
+1078 
-1087 FHVSGRGFQGFS
+1087 
-1099 DIIETNTD
+1099 
-1107 AQNLHTLT
+1107 
-1115 TETMFSQT
+1115 
-1123 FPWSGTVLKKTVKD
+1123 
-1137 GQQNIIS
+1137 
-1144 EYQVDK
+1144 
-1150 LDDKFELVPG
+1150 
-1160 ELEYLNGIVNKNGG
+1160 KNG
-1174 KSWCFYPKKTT
+1174 WH
-1185 SVTKSIDPNTIVT
+1185 
-1198 TVKNSQEKNRFCQTT
+1198 RF
-1213 LSSTSTIDNTI
+1213 
-1224 EHNKSS
+1224 
-1230 TQDYTDIAGWSMPTA
+1230 
-1245 SETNQSVAYT
+1245 
-1255 VAHEG
+1255 
-1260 VILNPANTAT
+1260 
-1270 SQKTTHIYNDNT
+1270 
-1282 QELIS
+1282 
-1287 SITEGTGTLKGVAT
+1287 
-1301 TTTYSDYDQYGNAS
+1301 
-1315 KVSVGDRYNQ
+1315 
-1325 VAMTNDGYFV
+1325 
-1335 YKTFN
+1335 
-1340 AQWSGV
+1340 
-1346 AVTTNTYDPLTGQ
+1346 
-1359 VLTSVDMD
+1359 
-1367 GVTTTNQ
+1367 
-1374 VNFIGMVQSSSVT
+1374 
-1387 KGALVIQPT
+1387 
-1396 NYVSLQWETGDYA
+1396 
-1409 YKQIVQA
+1409 
-1416 DGQPQAVTYF
+1416 
-1426 DSLGRPVKQVTD
+1426 
-1438 GFEGEI
+1438 
-1444 ISETAYD
+1444 
-1451 ARGNI
+1451 
-1456 VSETKPTEDY
+1456 
-1466 GTQNTTQFQGYD
+1466 
-1478 ALGRP
+1478 
-1483 ARKIYNDGMVSYQ
+1483 
-1496 SEYDYGDGITTN
+1496 
-1508 ISVSGGLNASMSRSY
+1508 
-1523 NSLGQLLSTTDAK
+1523 
-1536 GNKSYFAYNAAG
+1536 FAYNAAG

-1559 QITARYDDLGRK
+1559 KITARYNDLGRK

-1599 NITTTFNYDKAGR
+1599 NITTTFSYDKAGR

-1621 RTWVYDANV
+1621 RAWVYDANV

-1649 DTAGRIKQTL
+1649 DTAGRIKQTV

-1674 SQFGRIKAMQYPS
+1674 TQFGRIKAMQYPS
-1687 GEHVAYRFDDKGYL
+1687 GEHVAYRFDDNGYL

>member
-1 MNVIP
+1 MEFTTNGLVMPHFIVYRFCLYLLLSLNSFFAISAY
-6 AANQSGSATITIT
+6 AAPTLEVPSSPILTGSKSGSAVQLYWSMSCSITSANIQESQDGTTWQTVYDGLGNPYDGGIVSRVSTPSSFSTVPLQPSAIDFVPGPTICIGWTSSRIL
-19 VSDGS
+19 S
-24 LSYTRTFVVTVNAV
+24 LSNKTKPGYYYRIKACDVGGCSKYSA
-38 NDTPTISNISNR
+38 
-50 SINEDSNTGIIA
+50 
-62 FTIGDH
+62 
-68 ETAAGSLSVSRSSS
+68 
-82 NTALVPTANVILGG
+82 TALVGSISNGGG
-96 SGANR
+96 SPSNGILADI
-101 TVSVT
+101 
-106 PVANQAGKSTISITV
+106 STI
-121 SDGSLSSTVAFV
+121 
-133 VTVNAVDDLPIVSLT
+133 
-148 PIPDL
+148 PD
-153 YESQSL
+153 
-159 FVTASASDNDSDI
+159 
-172 SAVEFSIDNSAWYPD
+172 
-187 TSSPYNYDFGMQ
+187 
-199 AIGIHQVNVRAK
+199 
-211 SSTNQYSSISTAS
+211 STNGQ
-224 FNVLSVALVDINEIS
+224 
-239 DAANSPVSPEQSD
+239 VSPEQRD

-257 KGNAGVDG
+257 KGDSGVDG

-284 PSLSLNYNSQ
+284 PSLSLNYSSQ

-318 YDLDDSTINSTFSV
+318 YDLDGSTINSTFSSS
-332 DDKIC
+332 DKIC
-337 YNGSRLVAVSPTNG
+337 YNGSRLVAVSANNG
-351 GSVGQYGTSGTYYQT
+351 GSAGQYGASGTYYQT

-446 LDIFYTGYE
+446 LDIFYTGHK

-463 HFDYKKIPSSKGY
+463 HFDYKTIPSSKSY

-498 EKATWRLN
+498 EKATWLLN
-506 YQIPTTSL
+506 YQAPTTSL

-520 DHLQYCDTGNNDCL
+520 DNLQYCDTGNNDCL

-543 QYKHNLQTNHALA
+543 QYQHGLKSSHALS
-556 NIIDNYTIGLK
+556 NITNNYTVGLK

-575 GDGVT
+575 GDGVA

-599 YQDLPDISSRQ
+599 YKNLPGISSRQ
-610 WAGDLNGDDLPSSNE
+610 WAGDLNGDGLPTSNE
-625 ESINVISGTIDYD
+625 ESSNTVTGNIDYD

-652 KLVFSSFNANGSIK
+652 KLVFTSFNANGSIK

-678 ATIYRDIGDKYCTS
+678 TTIYRDIGDKYCTS

-726 RSDSGSDFVEK
+726 RSDSGSGFVEK
-737 GTFTAEAKEPL
+737 GTFTAQAKEPL

-757 VVDLAPSQ
+757 VLDLAPSQ

-778 PDSNT
+778 SVSNT
-783 VSFIEKNITFN
+783 VSFIERNITFN
-794 VNVDIV
+794 INVDIV

-818 ILTLHKVNSTDSF
+818 ILTLHKVNSTDTF

-844 FEVPL
+844 FESPL

-891 GRQDILYPDYS
+891 GRQDILYPNYA
-902 RKQYLY
+902 RKKYLY

-946 GKSFTDVQLP
+946 GKSFTDVPLP

-989 RTWFYGSKQGGKPP
+989 RTWFYGSKQGGKPS

-1024 IKTGMGE
+1024 INTGVGE
-1031 KLQLDY
+1031 KLRLDY

-1087 FHVSGRGFQGFS
+1087 FHVAGRGFQGFS

-1115 TETMFSQT
+1115 TQTVFSQT
-1123 FPWSGTVLKKTVKD
+1123 FPWSGTVMKKTVKD
-1137 GQQNIIS
+1137 GQQNTLNEYRVDELSPSQS
-1144 EYQVDK
+1144 EYTAV
-1150 LDDKFELVPG
+1150 VG
-1160 ELEYLNGIVNKNGG
+1160 R
-1174 KSWCFYPKKTT
+1174 SWCFYPKKTT
-1185 SVTKSIDPNTIVT
+1185 SETRSIYPNTIVS
-1198 TVKNSQEKNRFCQTT
+1198 TVTNTQVKNRFCQTT
-1213 LSSTSTIDNTI
+1213 SSSTKTVDSTI

-1230 TQDYTDIAGWSMPTA
+1230 TQDYTDLAGWSVPTISTA
-1245 SETNQSVAYT
+1245 NQSVIYKA
-1255 VAHEG
+1255 AHG
-1260 VILNPANTAT
+1260 SVVLNPANTAT
-1270 SQKTTHIYNDNT
+1270 SQKTTHTYGSNE
-1282 QELIS
+1282 QSVKALLS
-1287 SITEGTGTLKGVAT
+1287 SRVEGTGTLQGVAT
-1301 TTTYSDYDQYGNAS
+1301 TTAYSNYDQYGNAN

-1325 VAMTNDGYFV
+1325 VAMTNDGYFA

-1340 AQWSGV
+1340 AQWPGV
-1346 AVTTNTYDPLTGQ
+1346 AVTTNTYDTLTGQ
-1359 VLTSVDMD
+1359 VLTSVDMN

-1374 VNFIGMVQSSSVT
+1374 VNFIGAPQSSSVT
-1387 KGALVIQPT
+1387 KGNIVIQPT
-1396 NYVSLQWETGDYA
+1396 SYLSLQWETGNYA
-1409 YKQIVQA
+1409 YKQTMQA

-1426 DSLGRPVKQVTD
+1426 DSLGRPVKQVSD

-1466 GTQNTTQFQGYD
+1466 GTQITTQFEDYD

-1483 ARKIYNDGMVSYQ
+1483 ARKIYDDGMVSYQ
-1496 SEYDYGDGITTN
+1496 SEYDYADGITTN

-1559 QITARYDDLGRK
+1559 KITARYDDLGRK

-1585 YNQYGELVTQKDAR
+1585 YNQYGELITQKDAR
-1599 NITTTFNYDKAGR
+1599 NITTTFSYDKAGR
-1612 QTSQTGQQT
+1612 QTSQTGQQM
-1621 RTWVYDANV
+1621 RTWVYDAVV
-1630 GYGKLYQAKVD
+1630 GNGKLYQAKVD

-1674 SQFGRIKAMQYPS
+1674 TQFGRIKAMQYPS
-1687 GEHVAYRFDDKGYL
+1687 GEHVAYRFDDNGYL

-1714 SLRIIDEYSAFGSI
+1714 SLRIVDEYSAFGSI

-1740 FSRNLAGSPTSIC
+1740 FSRNLAGSLTSIC

-1895 VKSTFSYD
+1895 VKSIFSYD

-1929 EREVTLSGTVDKTY
+1929 EREVTLGSTVDKTY

-1979 DAKTGA
+1979 DARTGA

-2005 SLLSGTSWQGVTK
+2005 ALLTSWQGVTK

-2024 HLIDQELIHMNGR
+2024 HLNEQELIHMNGR

-2080 YRSEEL
+2080 YSAENK
-2086 DEVISG
+2086 DEVDPEPDEKG
-2092 KAFEKLEKDESGNL
+2092 KEPIVSCSSSASKAQCRADNNRKSKNDAINNYMSKVLNGQSNESKGNSS
-2106 YVTADG
+2106 TN
-2112 ETYKLTSVSN
+2112 ENPN
-2122 GEKNFS
+2122 GTFY
-2128 ISFDGN
+2128 F
-2134 GGGTAQVGKVSG
+2134 GGA
-2146 AVNLHKG
+2146 
-2153 DSGTNVDS
+2153 
-2161 SGLNGTETACFGSAC
+2161 GLNGDYISGMKDALEEVGISGVTTIGPEGLSGGAIVDAAIGYLALNEKMVGFPHSLGLPDSGSEQFNMIGYSFGSLLAAQYAAKYADAGFKVDNLVLVG
-2176 SPSDLGLQEQDYD
+2176 SP
-2189 PSICDNGNYCKIESG
+2189 I
-2204 KTEIRSHTHESE
+2204 
-2216 EYAYVGI
+2216 
-2223 LTDTS
+2223 
-2228 SDSPPGLPWNSK
+2228 SK
-2240 KPWRDG
+2240 KFLTELQGHKNIRNVIVKDLTSHGDPIRAG
-2246 PHDMSAKFLNS
+2246 MSVGNPIKAYNL
-2257 KMFNEYIRDKIVSQK
+2257 ITTLGSQDE
-2272 FQVTERVLIFA
+2272 QR
-2283 DANGSAGQ
+2283 NGSGHFYYRCTNCGATGQ
-2291 RILTPR
+2291 
-2297 VVPIGNRQTRYSNPR
+2297 QR
-2312 RTGKFKLD
+2312 RK
-2320 NQLHKGAVVC
+2320 QLAQELYDGGLR
-2330 AHTITTC
+2330 